1 MIVFSLEC
9 KLCGIN
15 FEGWFQNSSDFEKQ
29 KKQKIL
35 NCPSC
40 NSSTIKKKIMA
51 PNVSKK
57 SNSQN
62 QKIKKSIATKISKL
76 KKTIEKNFDYVGE
89 QFTEE
94 AKKIKYGEVKDRPI
108 YGEASIEQTKE
119 LIDEEINIMP
129 LPFSSKRKTN

>member
-94 AKKIKYGEVKDRPI
+94 AKKIKYGE
-108 YGEASIEQTKE
+108 ASIEQTKE